1 MKITVHWS
9 NIHFSKINQK
19 RKLKN
24 ASIKFQISSG
34 TTKNET
40 SQAPSSALHLEGGLG
55 ILDVD
60 TQLNSPTHIKEAL
73 E

>member
-24 ASIKFQISSG
+24 AYQISSG